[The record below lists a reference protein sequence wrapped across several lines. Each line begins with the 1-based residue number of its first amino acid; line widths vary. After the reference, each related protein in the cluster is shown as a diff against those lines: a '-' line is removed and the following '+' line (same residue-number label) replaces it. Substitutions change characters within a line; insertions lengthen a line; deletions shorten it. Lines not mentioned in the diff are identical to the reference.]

1 MSLTKERVLDKVE
14 FVGEWKVLQ
23 VKNKTVIKEN
33 NFVVSESYD
42 RDSYYPGDE
51 VPAELQP
58 YTNGVWTEAL
68 ISDYAAHLQSLEEAT
83 QYPETEE
90 PAE

>member
-14 FVGEWKVLQ
+14 FVGEWKILQ
-23 VKNKTVIKEN
+23 VRNKTVIKEDSV
-33 NFVVSESYD
+33 VVSESFD

-51 VPAELQP
+51 LPEDLQP
-58 YTNGVWTEAL
+58 YANGVWTEAL

-83 QYPETEE
+83 QQLESTEE
-90 PAE
+90 PA

>member
-23 VKNKTVIKEN
+23 VRNKTVIKEN
-33 NFVVSESYD
+33 SVVLSESFD

-51 VPAELQP
+51 LPEDLQP
-58 YTNGVWTEAL
+58 YANGVWTETL
-68 ISDYAAHLQSLEEAT
+68 ISEYAAHLQALEEAT
-83 QYPETEE
+83 EYVETE
-90 PAE
+90 